1 MDQVSDE
8 GLIKTIGEFI
18 EAGHVENIVAMFRQ
32 DPSSYRFCGELL
44 KDERF
49 MVRMG
54 VVLLFE
60 ELAPEQPDQVA
71 AAIPYLQPLLTSEE
85 AYVRGEA
92 VTVLTIIDTPE
103 VADLISPLLADPESQ
118 IRDIVRDYL
127 AD

>member
-8 GLIKTIGEFI
+8 ELIKTIAEFV
-18 EAGHVENIVAMFRQ
+18 EAGHVENIMAMFRQ
-32 DPSSYRFCGELL
+32 DSTSFCGELL

-60 ELAPEQPDQVA
+60 QLAMEDSNQVA
-71 AAIPYLQPLLTSEE
+71 LALPSLKPLLAHEE

-103 VADLISPLLADPESQ
+103 VKELLTPLLADPEAQ
-118 IRDIVRDYL
+118 IREIVRDYL
-127 AD
+127 AL

>member
-8 GLIKTIGEFI
+8 ELIKTIAEFV
-18 EAGHVENIVAMFRQ
+18 EAGHVENIMAMFRQ
-32 DPSSYRFCGELL
+32 DSTSFRFCGELL

-60 ELAPEQPDQVA
+60 QLAMEDSNQVA
-71 AAIPYLQPLLTSEE
+71 LALPSLKPLLAHEE

-103 VADLISPLLADPESQ
+103 VKELLTPLLADPEAQ
-118 IRDIVRDYL
+118 IREIVRDYL
-127 AD
+127 AL